1 MTANVETMAY
11 AGQVPWHG
19 LGHKV
24 GEDVTPE
31 QMELVA
37 GLNWKV
43 NKVPFQNPVTGEQ
56 SDSYFV
62 LVRDSDGKELSPCGH
77 QYVPVQNRQA
87 LGFFKKFTDSGD
99 MTLETAGS
107 LDGGRRIFV
116 LAKTSESFSIKG
128 KDKVDSYLLC
138 YHPHIW
144 GQSLRIMWT
153 PIRVVCQNTLT
164 MALDSKQS
172 EFRMPHVQEFDVG
185 VQFQA
190 ERALGLARNR
200 METFKEQAELLSSKE
215 FTDKELWK
223 YWIMLFQP
231 SLKNEPNPTPEMFN
245 RTLEYLNQ
253 VIHTQPGS
261 TVAKNTWWQALNAV
275 TYYMDH
281 QSGRDRD
288 ATMTSVWLGQKA
300 ALKRR
305 ALDSAVTM
313 AQN

>member
-1 MTANVETMAY
+1 
-11 AGQVPWHG
+11 
-19 LGHKV
+19 
-24 GEDVTPE
+24 
-31 QMELVA
+31 
-37 GLNWKV
+37 
-43 NKVPFQNPVTGEQ
+43 
-56 SDSYFV
+56 
-62 LVRDSDGKELSPCGH
+62 
-77 QYVPVQNRQA
+77 
-87 LGFFKKFTDSGD
+87 

-144 GQSLRIMWT
+144 GQSLKILWT

-164 MALDSKQS
+164 MALDSGRS
-172 EFRMPHVQEFDVG
+172 EFRMPHIQEFDAN
-185 VQFQA
+185 VQFRA
-190 ERALGLARNR
+190 EHALGLAHNR

-215 FTDKELWK
+215 YTDKNLWK

-231 SLKNEPNPTPEMFN
+231 SLKNEPNPTPEMFS
-245 RTLEYLNQ
+245 RTLETLSN
-253 VIHTQPGS
+253 VILTQPGS
-261 TVAKNTWWQALNAV
+261 TIARNTWWQALNAV
-275 TYYMDH
+275 TYYLDH

-305 ALDSAVTM
+305 ALESAVQF
-313 AQN
+313 AQQ